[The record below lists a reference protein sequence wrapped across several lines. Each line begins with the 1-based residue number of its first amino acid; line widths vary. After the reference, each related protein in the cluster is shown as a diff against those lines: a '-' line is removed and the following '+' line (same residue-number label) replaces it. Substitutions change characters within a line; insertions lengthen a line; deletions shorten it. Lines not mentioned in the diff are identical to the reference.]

1 MIPKIV
7 IILTLVLACDNIH
20 CAIIQEGEKI
30 YAPNGKDYIFIS
42 EEKFEDGGVT
52 NYYNISYQGKF
63 FKIENIENPTYR
75 LEWSKDGKSFFTMNH
90 QPHEV
95 VAKIYHHN
103 NKKDSEWM
111 VYGVRPPF
119 SHGTKYVLDVYDWDL
134 GDNEIKIF
142 CRYLIIKK
150 ERIGRQEA
158 KIDNYIANYIANVAT
173 GKTYDLKARKVNDDE
188 YFKNCEKHNVEK
200 E

>member
-7 IILTLVLACDNIH
+7 FIVTLFLACDNIH
-20 CAIIQEGEKI
+20 CAVIQEGKKI
-30 YAPNGKDYIFIS
+30 YAPNGKDYVFIS
-42 EEKFEDGGVT
+42 EETFEDGGAS

-63 FKIENIENPTYR
+63 FKLQNFANPTYR

-95 VAKIYHHN
+95 VAKIYHYH
-103 NKKDSEWM
+103 NKKDSGWI

-119 SHGTKYVLDVYDWDL
+119 SRGTKYILEVYDWDL
-134 GDNEIKIF
+134 GDTEVKIF
-142 CRYLIIKK
+142 CRYSIIKK
-150 ERIGRQEA
+150 ERIGRQKA
-158 KIDNYIANYIANVAT
+158 QIDSFIANYIADVAT

-188 YFKNCEKHNVEK
+188 YFKNWEKHDVER